1 MVSRH
6 DPTKNEGKKYISA
19 FLIVSKI
26 DKRILISQTLE
37 NMRQIFGKQF
47 MATSILVFNFNSKE
61 VREKNK
67 HLVLNTQFIKG
78 LKS

>member
-1 MVSRH
+1 MLAEMVSRH

-37 NMRQIFGKQF
+37 NMRQIFGK
-47 MATSILVFNFNSKE
+47 
-61 VREKNK
+61 
-67 HLVLNTQFIKG
+67 
-78 LKS
+78 